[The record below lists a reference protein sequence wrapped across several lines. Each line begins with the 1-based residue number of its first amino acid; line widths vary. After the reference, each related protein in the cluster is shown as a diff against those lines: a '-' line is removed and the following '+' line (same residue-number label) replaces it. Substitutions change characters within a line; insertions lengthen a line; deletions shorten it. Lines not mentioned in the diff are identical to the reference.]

1 MAKDKADYKGGQGS
15 MHEGLKTNSPPVY
28 DESRKPIGS
37 KHPTVDEGA
46 NRSEVGEVSP
56 ASIGP
61 RTA

>member
-1 MAKDKADYKGGQGS
+1 MKDKANYKGGQGY

-37 KHPTVDEGA
+37 KHPTVGEGA
-46 NRSEVGEVSP
+46 VRSSVGEVSP
-56 ASIGP
+56 PTIGP